1 MFQQRIPFFV
11 NTDKKTKSIDDKV
24 NDSITPEIQDIVS
37 KRDKKRLT
45 IEQMV
50 QDIEEA
56 LEYIVYVDTSTQQN
70 QIAQPNQPETSSYSD
85 DVEIL

>member
-1 MFQQRIPFFV
+1 
-11 NTDKKTKSIDDKV
+11 
-24 NDSITPEIQDIVS
+24 
-37 KRDKKRLT
+37 
-45 IEQMV
+45 MV

-56 LEYIVYVDTSTQQN
+56 LEYIGYVDTSPQQN